1 MCQAHLLPW
10 RPPRCWGRSPSCP
23 TPWWCRPTQDSGP
36 GRDRAL
42 SWGKGPERPWE
53 GPHRR
58 VSVCLRDSEQK
69 LLLKKLKGQNP
80 SKATGFDNIPAKF
93 LRDAAEKNTSVITH
107 LINVS
112 ITNNHFPNKFK
123 VARVILLYKKGLK
136 SDPGNFRL
144 LG

>member
-1 MCQAHLLPW
+1 M
-10 RPPRCWGRSPSCP
+10 
-23 TPWWCRPTQDSGP
+23 
-36 GRDRAL
+36 L